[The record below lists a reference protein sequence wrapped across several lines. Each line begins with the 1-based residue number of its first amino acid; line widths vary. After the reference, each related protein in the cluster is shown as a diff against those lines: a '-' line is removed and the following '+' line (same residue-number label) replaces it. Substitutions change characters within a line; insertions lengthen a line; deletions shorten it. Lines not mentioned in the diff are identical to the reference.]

1 MVGSGQYVV
10 YSVTTVYS
18 VVEVVVGFSIV
29 HGQSV
34 MVNVVGSVTV

>member
-1 MVGSGQYVV
+1 M

-18 VVEVVVGFSIV
+18 VVDVVVGFSMV

-34 MVNVVGSVTV
+34 IVKVVGSVTV